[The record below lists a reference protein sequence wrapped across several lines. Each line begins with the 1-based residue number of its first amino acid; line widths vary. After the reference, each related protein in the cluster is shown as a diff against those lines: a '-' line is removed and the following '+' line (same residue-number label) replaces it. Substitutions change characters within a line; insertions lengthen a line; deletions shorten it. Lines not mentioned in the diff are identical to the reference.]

1 MPRSSKWMNGLATAG
16 LVCCLALSGGTAEA
30 GKWQWELTPYLWGSA
45 VDLDVKV
52 DGNPAFGGSASF
64 SELVDKLEGTFSLH
78 FEGRGNRVGFLVDF
92 LYISLADNATLG
104 AGNPVGLPPDSTVRT
119 NFDETVLEG
128 AGFYRLVRR
137 DAGGLDLLFG
147 LRGLDIDQSFEVFD
161 PTGTPIDTVA
171 SSPSYTDGLLGLR
184 YLGSF
189 GKRWGYNLRA
199 DYAGGDTEGGIN
211 LAAGLKIGFGKTGR
225 YALAVGARHMEIVIE
240 ETASGETTETEI
252 GMTGPYVAF
261 VFRFGGS

>member
-1 MPRSSKWMNGLATAG
+1 MPRSSKWINGLGTAA

-45 VDLDVKV
+45 VDLDVEV

-64 SELVDKLEGTFSLH
+64 SELVDKLEGAFSVH
-78 FEGRGNRVGFLVDF
+78 FEGRGKRTGFLVDL
-92 LYISLADNATLG
+92 LYISLGDNVTLG
-104 AGNPVGLPPDSTVRT
+104 AGNPPGLPSGSTVDT
-119 NFDETVLEG
+119 DVDTVVLEG
-128 AGFYRLVRR
+128 AGFYRLLGR
-137 DAGGLDLLFG
+137 DADGLDLLFG
-147 LRGLDIDQSFEVFD
+147 LRGIEVDQSFRFFD
-161 PTGTPIDTVA
+161 PAGAPIDTVA

-211 LAAGLKIGFGKTGR
+211 RVAGLK
-225 YALAVGARHMEIVIE
+225 
-240 ETASGETTETEI
+240 
-252 GMTGPYVAF
+252 
-261 VFRFGGS
+261 